1 MLKNILFS
9 TLLVLIA
16 FQGTSQFDP
25 SLYDKYYEALNNGN
39 HKKAK
44 KELEKISLKESNQ
57 YMFALTKANYYS
69 ETDQLDSAEYY
80 LSQALSFVTN
90 GSISYSSSA
99 FKRHRDSLYAKAV
112 LTMDK
117 IIERSPNA
125 DAYHR
130 RALFKMEIG
139 LLEGAIAD
147 FTKTLDSDGNDAVT
161 YYNMGLAYRRLNQ
174 LDSAL
179 VSYDRAIALDPYYSE
194 AHLNKGFA
202 YIHLEKYHDAIKEFN
217 RAIDLPMDAGGF
229 SYTLNNLGY
238 CHYKLKAYEDARF
251 YIDKSLQIN
260 ALNSYAFRNL
270 ALLEIA
276 EGNTNAACE
285 AISES
290 IELGFVNE
298 YGDEILELQRE
309 HCSKD

>member
-1 MLKNILFS
+1 
-9 TLLVLIA
+9 
-16 FQGTSQFDP
+16 
-25 SLYDKYYEALNNGN
+25 
-39 HKKAK
+39 
-44 KELEKISLKESNQ
+44 
-57 YMFALTKANYYS
+57 MFALTKANYYS

-80 LSQALSFVTN
+80 LSQALGYVTN
-90 GSISYSSSA
+90 GSISYSSSS

-117 IIERSPNA
+117 IIEQSP
-125 DAYHR
+125 DSDSYHR

-139 LLEGAIAD
+139 LLESAIAD
-147 FTKTLDSDGNDAVT
+147 FTMSLEDDVDNAIT

-179 VSYDRAIALDPYYSE
+179 VSYDRAIELNPSYSE

-202 YIHLEKYHDAIKEFN
+202 YIHLEQYHDAIKEFN
-217 RAIDLPMDAGGF
+217 RAIELPMDAGGF

-238 CHYKLKAYEDARF
+238 CHYKLTAYEDARF
-251 YIDKSLQIN
+251 YINKSIEIN
-260 ALNSYAFRNL
+260 ALNPYAFRNL

-276 EGNTNAACE
+276 EGNTTAACE
-285 AISES
+285 AITTS

-298 YGDEILELQRE
+298 YGDEILELKRE
-309 HCSKD
+309 HCNNN